1 MLNNVSIGLRLKLGF
16 GLVLLLL
23 IAVGGSGLWGF
34 RFTSDRITEMRGRD
48 ANIAE
53 LSSLTR
59 TNVLELRRFEKDTF
73 LNIGSV
79 RVAERYLSAW
89 NEQYEQLAGRISEL
103 EKAVET
109 KEDKNIVAEMKSL
122 QAAYGAGFKRV
133 TLLIKAKRVRSP
145 QAANRAISEYKE
157 PIHNLEKLAGD
168 FAASGNERMAE
179 RAESTLSFSKKITYL
194 IASIA
199 VLALLAGVLIS
210 IAIARSISNPV
221 FEMAAVA
228 RRLAKG
234 ELDSDIEVRSKDE
247 VGALANAFRDMVFYM
262 KGMATTA
269 EAISEGDL
277 TRDIIVKSEKDV
289 LGNAF
294 RKMVDGLSSI
304 VEQVRG
310 GAEQI
315 GSAATEVGAT
325 SEQSSKNGEMAATAV
340 EEITSTMHEMSSNI
354 QNVARTIQSQA
365 AFVTENSASIE
376 ELIASIERVA
386 ENSRKLVA
394 LASQSNDAVIAGK
407 MAVDLSSGG
416 VKNITN
422 IMGDSADTIRLLG
435 NRTEEIGKIIDVID
449 DIAEQTNLLAL
460 NAAIEAARAGEH
472 GMGFA
477 VVADEVRNLAERSA
491 KSTAEISELI
501 RGIQK
506 DTGSAVQKVEKNAD
520 AVKDALKL
528 SNEVVESLRR
538 IELSVAEVARYSQEI
553 GAATSEQ
560 AAGCG
565 EISKAVS
572 KLNDITQEI
581 SSSADEQASGTEQVV
596 KGIEKLREM
605 TAQNASSAAQ
615 LASSAEQMRK
625 QSESFNVTVAK
636 FRTEG
641 EHGEKAAG
649 KPGFGVNVKHLRLA
663 AN

>member
-23 IAVGGSGLWGF
+23 VAVGGSGLWGV
-34 RFTSDRITEMRGRD
+34 RFTSERITEMRGRD
-48 ANIAE
+48 AGIAE
-53 LSSLTR
+53 LSSR
-59 TNVLELRRFEKDTF
+59 ARANVLELRRFEKDTF
-73 LNIGSV
+73 LNIGSAGE
-79 RVAERYLSAW
+79 AERYLSAW

-109 KEDKNIVAEMKSL
+109 KEDKDTVAEMKKM
-122 QAAYGAGFKRV
+122 QAAYGDGFKRV
-133 TLLIKAKRVRSP
+133 TTLIKAKSIRSP

-157 PIHNLEKLAGD
+157 SIHSLEKLAGG
-168 FAASGNERMAE
+168 FEASGNERMAAH
-179 RAESTLSFSKKITYL
+179 AESTLSFSKKITYL

-199 VLALLAGVLIS
+199 ALSLLAGVLIS
-210 IAIARSISNPV
+210 LAIARSISKPV

-228 RRLAKG
+228 RRLSRG
-234 ELDSDIEVRSKDE
+234 ELDSDIEVRSNDE
-247 VGALANAFRDMVFYM
+247 VGALANAFRDTVFYM
-262 KGMATTA
+262 KGMAATA

-277 TRDIIVKSEKDV
+277 TREIVVKSEKDV

-294 RKMVDGLSSI
+294 RKMVGGLSSI
-304 VEQVRG
+304 VSQVRG

-315 GSAATEVGAT
+315 ASAAAEVGAT

-354 QNVARTIQSQA
+354 QNVARSIQSQS

-394 LASQSNDAVIAGK
+394 LAGQSNDAVIAGK

-416 VKNITN
+416 VRNITN

-435 NRTEEIGKIIDVID
+435 SRTEEIGKIIDVID

-605 TAQNASSAAQ
+605 TAQNASSATQ

-625 QSESFNVTVAK
+625 QSESLNVTVAK
-636 FRTEG
+636 FKTDG
-641 EHGEKAAG
+641 ENAVKAAE

>member
-1 MLNNVSIGLRLKLGF
+1 V
-16 GLVLLLL
+16 
-23 IAVGGSGLWGF
+23 
-34 RFTSDRITEMRGRD
+34 
-48 ANIAE
+48 
-53 LSSLTR
+53 
-59 TNVLELRRFEKDTF
+59 
-73 LNIGSV
+73 
-79 RVAERYLSAW
+79 
-89 NEQYEQLAGRISEL
+89 
-103 EKAVET
+103 
-109 KEDKNIVAEMKSL
+109 
-122 QAAYGAGFKRV
+122 YGAGFKSV
-133 TLLIKAKRVRSP
+133 SALIKDKRVRSP

-157 PIHNLEKLAGD
+157 SIHSLEKLAGG
-168 FAASGNERMAE
+168 FEASGNERMAAH
-179 RAESTLSFSKKITYL
+179 AESTLSFSKNITYL

-199 VLALLAGVLIS
+199 ALSLLAGVLIS
-210 IAIARSISNPV
+210 LTIARSISKPV

-228 RRLAKG
+228 RRLSRG

-247 VGALANAFRDMVFYM
+247 VGALANAFRDTVFYI
-262 KGMATTA
+262 KGMAATA

-277 TRDIIVKSEKDV
+277 TREIVVKSEKDV

-294 RKMVDGLSSI
+294 RKMVGGLSSL
-304 VEQVRG
+304 VSQVRG

-315 GSAATEVGAT
+315 ASAAAEVGAT

-354 QNVARTIQSQA
+354 QNVARSIQSQS

-394 LASQSNDAVIAGK
+394 LAGQSNDAVIAGK

-416 VKNITN
+416 VRNITN

-435 NRTEEIGKIIDVID
+435 SRTEEIGKIIDVID

-605 TAQNASSAAQ
+605 TAQNASSATQ

-625 QSESFNVTVAK
+625 QSESLNVTVAK
-636 FRTEG
+636 FKTDG
-641 EHGEKAAG
+641 ENTGKAAE
-649 KPGFGVNVKHLRLA
+649 KSGFGVNVKHLRLA